1 MLISSQKEEHMSL
14 PLDDLR
20 MPLKSPPMES
30 NSDSLDGYP
39 PASELSDSPPLIH
52 GYTDVTIIPEHEKH
66 ELEQTI
72 LNLEGIVM
80 LLLTFL
86 F

>member
-1 MLISSQKEEHMSL
+1 MVISSEKEEHMPL

-20 MPLKSPPMES
+20 ESLKSPPMEL

-39 PASELSDSPPLIH
+39 PASESSDSAPLIH
-52 GYTDVTIIPEHEKH
+52 GYTDVTVVPEHEKH

-72 LNLEGIVM
+72 SDLEGIAM
-80 LLLTFL
+80 LLFTFS